1 MMERRGKRLSASL
14 FSSPTHTMQLHK
26 IRACLACDRQ
36 TAHNHDMF
44 AMLNQLVILQTLIDH
59 SHQLL
64 CCSLHRNAMWPDTP
78 PERKLTIHLFGRRIR
93 QNRCSWTVLRDQVCR
108 STGARKDDD
117 RLAAGLV

>member
-36 TAHNHDMF
+36 APHNHHMF

-64 CCSLHRNAMWPDTP
+64 CCPLHRNAMWPDTP
-78 PERKLTIHLFGRRIR
+78 PERKLTIHLFRKRIR
-93 QNRCSWTVLRDQVCR
+93 QNRWSWTVLPDQVGR
-108 STGARKDDD
+108 STGALKDDD
-117 RLAAGLV
+117 RLNACLL